1 MRSKFI
7 CSLFGKIIIKYETGF
22 HNKLRSQAGAWE
34 REQRKEFIME
44 KIFILISILIAIFSN
59 SYAQADFS
67 INGFLK
73 TDNRMLTDDNYFTW
87 NENQLGLKFEGSYS
101 DNYHLYSEVCL
112 RGFGFPEISQ
122 TTDLQGKDK
131 VYKWDLEFREAYL
144 DLYQFGLQDLDVRI
158 GRQIITWGTADRLN
172 PTSNICPEDL
182 EDVFNFGEQSGVNS
196 VLATYYWG
204 DFTFS
209 GVYVPA
215 FTPAVLPSGIYA
227 SALSTPMEFPEGM
240 TLRKYW
246 DKIILPEQKF
256 TESSQAALKVG
267 TSLFD
272 YDISLSYYYGRD
284 DLPLLNKVIIF
295 PADTLG
301 TVDVTAEMI
310 YPKMK
315 VIGAD
320 FAGSLFDV
328 GIWGEAALTIP
339 DEVEMQTIVG
349 DSITKSIALK
359 NDPYCKFVIG
369 GDYTFRNGIYLNT
382 QFLHG
387 FIHERGNDDLNDYLT
402 FRIEKKFFNDELKI
416 VPIGGAISVTDR
428 NDYKNNY
435 GFVANP
441 EITYYPYDNIELSFG
456 AYIIDGKGSNM
467 FSRLKGND
475 EVYFKAKVSF

>member
-1 MRSKFI
+1 MK
-7 CSLFGKIIIKYETGF
+7 KIILF
-22 HNKLRSQAGAWE
+22 V
-34 REQRKEFIME
+34 
-44 KIFILISILIAIFSN
+44 SILVAIFSN
-59 SYAQADFS
+59 SYAQGNYS
-67 INGFLK
+67 ISGYLE
-73 TDNRMLTDDNYFTW
+73 TDNRILIDDNSFTW

-101 DNYHLYSEVCL
+101 DNYHLFSEVRL

-122 TTDLQGKDK
+122 TADLQSKDK

-196 VLATYYWG
+196 VLATYYWE

-209 GVYVPA
+209 GVYVPI
-215 FTPAVLPSGIYA
+215 FTPAVLPSGIFA
-227 SALSTPMEFPEGM
+227 SALSEPMELPTGM
-240 TLRKYW
+240 TLHAFS
-246 DKIILPEQKF
+246 DKIILPEQKL
-256 TESSQAALKVG
+256 TKSSQAALKVE

-284 DLPLLNKVIIF
+284 DLPLLNKVTITPI
-295 PADTLG
+295 DTLG
-301 TVDVTAEMI
+301 NVDVAAEMI
-310 YPKMK
+310 YPKMQI
-315 VIGAD
+315 IGSD

-339 DEVEMQTIVG
+339 DEVEMQTIVR

-359 NDPYCKFVIG
+359 NDPYCKFVLG
-369 GDYTFRNGIYLNT
+369 GDYTFKNGIYVNT
-382 QFLHG
+382 QYLHG

-416 VPIGGAISVTDR
+416 VPIGGAISVTDW

-435 GFVANP
+435 GFVVNP
-441 EITYYPYDNIELSFG
+441 EITYYPYDNIELLFG

>member
-1 MRSKFI
+1 MK
-7 CSLFGKIIIKYETGF
+7 
-22 HNKLRSQAGAWE
+22 
-34 REQRKEFIME
+34 
-44 KIFILISILIAIFSN
+44 KIFIMTGILIAIFSN

-87 NENQLGLKFEGSYS
+87 NENQLGLKFAGSYS
-101 DNYHLYSEVCL
+101 GNYHLYSEVRL
-112 RGFGFPEISQ
+112 RGFGFPEISR
-122 TTDLQGKDK
+122 TADLQGKDNI
-131 VYKWDLEFREAYL
+131 YKWELEFREAYL

-158 GRQIITWGTADRLN
+158 GRQIITWGTADKLN

-196 VLATYYWG
+196 VLATYYLEN
-204 DFTFS
+204 FTFS
-209 GVYVPA
+209 GVYVPT

-227 SALSTPMEFPEGM
+227 SALATPMELPEGM
-240 TLRKYW
+240 MLRKYW

-256 TESSQAALKVG
+256 TESSQAAFKLG
-267 TSLFD
+267 TYLFD
-272 YDISLSYYYGRD
+272 YDLSVSYYYGRD
-284 DLPLLNKVIIF
+284 DLPLLNKVTII
-295 PADTLG
+295 PIDTLG

-310 YPKMK
+310 YPKMQ

-320 FAGSLFDV
+320 FAGSLLDV
-328 GIWGEAALTIP
+328 GIWGEVALTLP
-339 DEVEMQTIVG
+339 DEVEMETIVV

-359 NDPYCKFVIG
+359 DDPYCKFVIG
-369 GDYTFRNGIYLNT
+369 GDYTFKNGIYMNT

-416 VPIGGAISVTDR
+416 VPIGGAISVTDW
-428 NDYKNNY
+428 DDWQNNY

-441 EITYYPYDNIELSFG
+441 EITYYPYDNIETILG
-456 AYIIDGKGSNM
+456 AFILDGKGDNM
-467 FSRLKGND
+467 FSSLKDND

>member
-1 MRSKFI
+1 MK
-7 CSLFGKIIIKYETGF
+7 
-22 HNKLRSQAGAWE
+22 
-34 REQRKEFIME
+34 
-44 KIFILISILIAIFSN
+44 KIFIMTGILIAIFSN
-59 SYAQADFS
+59 SYAQTDFS

-73 TDNRMLTDDNYFTW
+73 TDNRMLTDDNSFTW

-101 DNYHLYSEVCL
+101 GNYHLYSEVRL
-112 RGFGFPEISQ
+112 RGFGFPEISR
-122 TTDLQGKDK
+122 TADLQGKDNI
-131 VYKWDLEFREAYL
+131 YKWELEFREAYL

-158 GRQIITWGTADRLN
+158 GRQVVTWGTADKLN

-182 EDVFNFGEQSGVNS
+182 EDVFNFGEQAGVNS
-196 VLATYYWG
+196 VLATYYWK

-209 GVYVPA
+209 GVYVPT

-227 SALSTPMEFPEGM
+227 SALATPMEFPEGM
-240 TLRKYW
+240 TLNSST

-256 TESSQAALKVG
+256 TESSQAAFRLG
-267 TSLFD
+267 TFLFN
-272 YDISLSYYYGRD
+272 YDLSLSYYYGRD

-295 PADTLG
+295 PIDTLG

-310 YPKMK
+310 YPKVQ

-339 DEVEMQTIVG
+339 DKVEMETIFEN
-349 DSITKSIALK
+349 SITKSIAL
-359 NDPYCKFVIG
+359 DDEEYCKFVIG
-369 GDYTFRNGIYLNT
+369 GDYTFKNGIYLNT
-382 QFLHG
+382 QYLHG

-402 FRIEKKFFNDELKI
+402 LRIEKKFFNDELKI
-416 VPIGGAISVTDR
+416 VPIGGAISVTDW
-428 NDYKNNY
+428 DDCENNF

-441 EITYYPYDNIELSFG
+441 EITYYPSDNIELLFG

-467 FSRLKGND
+467 FSSLKDND